1 MFGTAIAAAALL
13 FSAVA
18 LVFRAQPVS
27 TIPRLVLAVG
37 STFVPLIALAGLVVA
52 VLSRR
57 VFLAVIGIFLV
68 TATVAVQV
76 SWYYF
81 GHRPSVG
88 RYAEIRVLSS
98 NLRYGL
104 ADPVEFVTLAT
115 KNADVI
121 AVSELTAE
129 SVDRYTE
136 AGIRVQ
142 FPYALL
148 GPGPGASGIGLWSRY
163 PLTQVTAPRHNGVK
177 IPAARLDVPGLQEK
191 PLLASVHVFSPVA
204 GDQNTVDD
212 WRQGMAGAKAQL
224 DNFAREAGP
233 AAVIISGDYNST
245 PDMRQFRDLLT
256 NGYADAVQQTGS
268 GFAPTFKSDHWL
280 PPLITIDHVLVRH
293 AVTSSI
299 NTVTIKGSDHRSL
312 LATIRVPVEVDSP

>member
-1 MFGTAIAAAALL
+1 M

-37 STFVPLIALAGLVVA
+37 STFVPLVALGGLVIA

-57 VFLAVIGIFLV
+57 VILAAIGIFLV
-68 TATVAVQV
+68 TATVAIQV

-81 GHRPSVG
+81 GHQPGLG
-88 RYAEIRVLSS
+88 RYTEIRVLSS
-98 NLRYGL
+98 NLRYGR
-104 ADPVEFVTLAT
+104 ADAAEFVTLAA

-121 AVSELTAE
+121 TVTELTPEA
-129 SVDRYTE
+129 VDRYTQ
-136 AGIRVQ
+136 AGIRDQ
-142 FPYALL
+142 FPYSLL
-148 GPGPGASGIGLWSRY
+148 SPNPGAGGIGLWSRY
-163 PLTQVTAPRHNGVK
+163 PLAPVSAPRHRGVK
-177 IPAARLDVPGLQEK
+177 IPAARLKVPGVQEE
-191 PLLASVHVFSPVA
+191 PLLASVHVMSPVA

-212 WRQGMAGAKAQL
+212 WRYGMAGAKAEL
-224 DNFAREAGP
+224 DNFARQAGQ
-233 AAVIISGDYNST
+233 AAVIIGGDYNGT

-256 NGYADAVQQTGS
+256 NGYVDAVQQTGS

-293 AVTSSI
+293 AVVFSI
-299 NTVTIKGSDHRSL
+299 RTVTIKGSDHRSL
-312 LATIRVPVEVDSP
+312 LAAIRLPPEP